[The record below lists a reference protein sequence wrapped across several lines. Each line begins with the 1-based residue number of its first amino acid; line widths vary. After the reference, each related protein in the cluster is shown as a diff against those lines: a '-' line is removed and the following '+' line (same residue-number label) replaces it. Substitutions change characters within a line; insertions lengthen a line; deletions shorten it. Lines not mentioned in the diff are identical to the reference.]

1 MPCTI
6 LPDWWLNKYSKKNI
20 KQIIPIKNIIGMTM
34 WISGIMKNN
43 YVTIK
48 HTQRGY
54 PLKEIYKS
62 NKKNADKLR
71 QMIRKKSKSP
81 SIKNIYSE
89 VYLKVINSFAFNL
102 IAIKHNQ
109 NNLSLAKNKKAIEE
123 ITVIM
128 NEFDKLVSKKG
139 MPITQ
144 SIKSRIKQTLS
155 SKKHTMSMLTDL
167 KNKKTIEIKNQ
178 WKSLLKIDKSFKN
191 KTLYSKKLYNSA
203 SKLI

>member
-1 MPCTI
+1 MNTLFDLI
-6 LPDWWLNKYSKKNI
+6 LNNNNLNK
-20 KQIIPIKNIIGMTM
+20 
-34 WISGIMKNN
+34 
-43 YVTIK
+43 
-48 HTQRGY
+48 
-54 PLKEIYKS
+54 
-62 NKKNADKLR
+62 
-71 QMIRKKSKSP
+71 
-81 SIKNIYSE
+81 
-89 VYLKVINSFAFNL
+89 
-102 IAIKHNQ
+102 IAIIEDDKKYTYKQ
-109 NNLSLAKNKKAIEE
+109 LKNDCCIL
-123 ITVIM
+123 
-128 NEFDKLVSKKG
+128 FDKLVSKKG